1 MGKNVFVGKLQAFI
15 QKDPVVSL
23 WTRIPVWVLCGC
35 VCLTVIRT
43 AAGEPPPTVDLAAE
57 VKQAIADLDA
67 NRLSVRR
74 AAEERLLKLGPAVL
88 PHLPPPDLIRQP
100 GVRQVLKRLRI
111 QLEKRQARLSATASQ
126 VTLQGNLPLKEIL
139 RGIIDQTEN
148 QFDASALPASILES
162 NVEIDFQ
169 KTPFWKAVDHL
180 CKELQLR
187 HRLEGK
193 MEALQLLPAEED
205 AAPEIAVT
213 YAGPFRVAVT
223 SIKQRREYDQVRVGF
238 AFTGEPRIRSLI
250 VTYAAKNW
258 NLQLP
263 DGLLLPPENPGA
275 FLEFNP
281 ADGGRKIQFSID
293 FVDTDKPI
301 DKISLDG
308 KFTVTTV
315 VGNQRIRFRDLEH
328 GGGVARR
335 RGGISVLLHKATAT
349 KTSAGTYDARINAAV
364 VYDAQGPAFE
374 SHRTWIYHNHVYLET
389 AEGKRI
395 EFAGNQRTLNSDAGA
410 VLMEYPFPNLKHP
423 LSEYEFVYV
432 APTLIVEIPATIHF
446 ADLPVKN

>member
-1 MGKNVFVGKLQAFI
+1 MENLLAFF
-15 QKDPVVSL
+15 QKEPVVSL
-23 WTRIPVWVLCGC
+23 WTRIPVGVLCGC
-35 VCLTVIRT
+35 VCLMVIRA
-43 AAGEPPPTVDLAAE
+43 AAGEPPPTVDLEAE

-100 GVRQVLKRLRI
+100 GVRQILKRLRI
-111 QLEKRQARLSATASQ
+111 QLEKRQGRLSTTASH
-126 VTLQGNLPLKEIL
+126 VTLQGNLPLNEIL
-139 RGIIDQTEN
+139 RGITDQTEN
-148 QFDASALPASILES
+148 QFDSSALPASLLES

-180 CKELQLR
+180 CKGLRLR
-187 HRLEGK
+187 HHLEKK
-193 MEALQLLPAEED
+193 MEALQLLPADGE
-205 AAPEIAVT
+205 ASTEIAVT

-223 SIKQRREYDQVRVGF
+223 SIKQRHEENDVRVGF
-238 AFTGEPRIRSLI
+238 VITGEPRIRSLFL
-250 VTYAAKNW
+250 TYQGRNW
-258 NLQLP
+258 SIQAPPDQVFPIRSPASVLDLP
-263 DGLLLPPENPGA
+263 L
-275 FLEFNP
+275 
-281 ADGGRKIQFSID
+281 ADGGRRIQFSID

-308 KFTVTTV
+308 KFTVTSV
-315 VGNQRIRFRDLEH
+315 VGNQQIRFRDLER

-335 RGGISVLLHKATAT
+335 RGGISVLLNKATAT
-349 KTSAGTYDARINAAV
+349 KTPAGTYDARIDAAV

-374 SHRTWIYHNHVYLET
+374 SHRTWINHNHVYLET

-395 EFAGNQRTLNSDAGA
+395 DFSGNQRTSISRTGA
-410 VLMEYPFPNLKHP
+410 VLMEYPFPNLEHP